1 MKLSIL
7 TATYNRGK
15 YLQKLYD
22 SIKENLKYN
31 QNCEWI
37 IVDDGSTDDTKTFV
51 KKFKDE
57 NIIPIIYYYQKNNY
71 YRHCG
76 KRSGKRLS
84 TKTNFTKY
92 GRCNL

>member
-51 KKFKDE
+51 KNLKMKILYQLY
-57 NIIPIIYYYQKNNY
+57 IIIKKIMAKCQ
-71 YRHCG
+71 
-76 KRSGKRLS
+76 L
-84 TKTNFTKY
+84 
-92 GRCNL
+92 